1 MSSVSS
7 GSAINTIGQYNDLNS
22 ALKPFLRFSLIL
34 PIIFRETWLSSAFRT
49 VVKSGSTVRVL
60 CTVPTWTPSS
70 PTFTD
75 LHDLHNLRSRSLV
88 FIHELLSALRAA
100 GIQASYILAPS
111 DLPIVLIRT
120 LPADRYT
127 GSQEAV
133 DTLGAVTWEREK
145 AFLTTVG
152 SSTVLVVS

>member
-1 MSSVSS
+1 MFAMSSVSS

-22 ALKPFLRFSLIL
+22 ALKPFL
-34 PIIFRETWLSSAFRT
+34 RT

-120 LPADRYT
+120 LPADRNT

-133 DTLGAVTWEREK
+133 DTLGAVTWERQGEGI
-145 AFLTTVG
+145 LDDSG
-152 SSTVLVVS
+152 Q